1 MGVQRTMIS
10 NERKDK
16 TTTERDVIR
25 RAAHSIRW
33 IMESGYSRQQ
43 AEAIVLRAHRLWP
56 DMWRTA

>member
-1 MGVQRTMIS
+1 MIS